1 MAAILV
7 QAAREAMRIVVLL
20 IALVI
25 IVMGVVGVVAPDTVM
40 AMRREYVATPR
51 GIYIVGAIRL
61 ALGFLLTL
69 VAPASRMPKTMRV
82 LGVLVCAQGLIQVV
96 GMPFLGL
103 DRARAIL
110 EWEAMLHPA
119 LLRIGAVVALATG
132 GFIAYAVRPRGWVA
146 RSSGP
151 SSES

>member
-1 MAAILV
+1 MS
-7 QAAREAMRIVVLL
+7 MW
-20 IALVI
+20 
-25 IVMGVVGVVAPDTVM
+25 
-40 AMRREYVATPR
+40 RRRAGST
-51 GIYIVGAIRL
+51 IGAIRL
-61 ALGFLLTL
+61 ALGFLLIL

-82 LGVLVCAQGLIQVV
+82 LGVLVCAQGLIQIV

-110 EWEAMLHPA
+110 EWEAMLHPV

-132 GFIAYAVRPRGWVA
+132 GFIAYAVRPRGCVA

>member
-1 MAAILV
+1 
-7 QAAREAMRIVVLL
+7 MRIVVLW
-20 IALVI
+20 IGLVI

-40 AMRREYVATPR
+40 AMRREYGAT

-61 ALGFLLTL
+61 ALGFLLIL

-82 LGVLVCAQGLIQVV
+82 LGVLVCAQGLIQIV

-146 RSSGP
+146 PSSGP